1 LIIGYGSITYHF
13 GDGNLYKKDDAPQQK
28 FIKDLL
34 LFVVKAYMHIYVVE
48 NQWLKH
54 LVKCQNPQVVFPSCK
69 QMVQHAI
76 PSLVVKTM
84 E

>member
-1 LIIGYGSITYHF
+1 ME
-13 GDGNLYKKDDAPQQK
+13 
-28 FIKDLL
+28 DLL
-34 LFVVKAYMHIYVVE
+34 LFVAKAYMHIFIIK

-54 LVKCQNPQVVFPSCK
+54 LVMHQNPQVVFPNYK
-69 QMVQHAI
+69 KMVQHAI